1 MRTAMTATETTDV
14 LIVGLGPAGSS
25 AARAAAKAGASAIA
39 IEKRREVGVP
49 VQCAEFTPAL
59 LAQEIDGLAALSRQ
73 TIAEMLTFVE
83 DEAADRK
90 PDFPGHIIDRAAF
103 DAALAEKAAAAGAR
117 LRLGTALERIDAEGI
132 AHLSDGTRI
141 AARIAIG
148 ADGPRSRV
156 GRAAGRVNRA
166 LVETRQIT
174 VPLRKPHDGT
184 DIFLSKRIPGG
195 YGWLFPKGE
204 AANLGVGVAPEA
216 KAELKPLLD
225 ALHRRLIDQGRV
237 GTDIL
242 GHTGG
247 AIPVGGPLDPVAQIG
262 PLPVLLAG
270 DAAGLAHPVTGAGIA
285 AAVVS
290 GRLAGE
296 AAAQSIT
303 GDRGA
308 FAAFAEEIADLFGA
322 ALARGLARRNELLAR
337 YRNDAKPSPSDL
349 RRAWI
354 AYDAYWA
361 A

>member
-1 MRTAMTATETTDV
+1 MGTGESADV

-25 AARAAAKAGASAIA
+25 AARAAARSGISVLALD
-39 IEKRREVGVP
+39 KRREVGVP
-49 VQCAEFTPAL
+49 VQCAEFVPAL
-59 LAQEIDGLAALSRQ
+59 LAQEVDGLAAVSRQ
-73 TIAEMLTFVE
+73 AIREMLTFVE
-83 DEAADRK
+83 DEDADRK
-90 PDFPGHIIDRAAF
+90 PEFPGHMIDRAAF
-103 DAALAEKAAAAGAR
+103 DADLAAKAAAAGAR
-117 LRLGTALERIDAEGI
+117 LRLGVGLERLDGDGTAV
-132 AHLSDGTRI
+132 LSDGTRV
-141 AARIAIG
+141 AAKIAIG

-184 DIFLSKRIPGG
+184 DIFLSERIPGG

-204 AANLGVGVAPEA
+204 VANLGIGVAPEA

-225 ALHRRLIDQGRV
+225 GLHRRLIGEGRV
-237 GTDIL
+237 GVEIL

-262 PLPVLLAG
+262 PVPVLLAG
-270 DAAGLAHPVTGAGIA
+270 DAAGLAHPITGAGIA

-296 AAAQSIT
+296 AAAQWLA
-303 GDRGA
+303 GDA
-308 FAAFAEEIADLFGA
+308 DALSAFAEEIAELFGN
-322 ALARGLARRNELLAR
+322 ALERGLKRRHQLLAR
-337 YRNDAKPSPSDL
+337 YQEGAKPSPADL
-349 RRAWI
+349 RRGWI